1 MNGSPQTPLRRALL
15 LIGALMVVT
24 ALLSVLAIPAF
35 AQEGTSTQPSS
46 LNPAGPNSA
55 AIASLFTVVL
65 VIATAVFVVVEGL
78 ILISAFRFRHR
89 VKDTSEPTQVHGNT
103 KAEIAW
109 TILPALIVVTLFVM
123 ALQTQQTLDTK
134 PVAAAPEQ
142 ITVKVIGHQFWW
154 EYQYSDLGITTA
166 TDLVIPTDTV
176 VNLELTSAD
185 VIHSFWVP
193 QLNGKTDAFPNHV
206 NTTWIQANTPGIYYG
221 QCAEL
226 CGASHANMRV
236 VVVAKTPDEF
246 DQWVKQQQAAPV
258 EPTDALAQ
266 QGQQTFMTGACIGCH
281 TINGTAAN
289 GKVGPNLTHLA
300 SRTSLAGGSLT
311 ESDGNLRRWLAN
323 PPALKPGSMMP
334 NLNLTTTE
342 IDALVA
348 YLQSLK

>member
-1 MNGSPQTPLRRALL
+1 MNGSPRTPIRRALL
-15 LIGALMVVT
+15 LICALT
-24 ALLSVLAIPAF
+24 AMISLLLILAVPAF
-35 AQEGTSTQPSS
+35 AQEGTPPQPSA
-46 LNPAGPNSA
+46 LAPAGPNSA
-55 AIASLFTVVL
+55 AIASLFTIVL
-65 VIATAVFVVVEGL
+65 VMASVVFVVVEGL
-78 ILISAFRFRHR
+78 IIISAFRFRR
-89 VKDTSEPTQVHGNT
+89 RAKDATEPTQVHGNT

-123 ALQTQQTLDTK
+123 ALQTQQTLDTR
-134 PVAAAPEQ
+134 PVAAAEQ
-142 ITVKVIGHQFWW
+142 MTVKVIGHQFWW
-154 EYQYSDLGITTA
+154 EYQYPDQNITTT
-166 TDLVIPTDTV
+166 TDLVIPVGKV
-176 VNLELTSAD
+176 VNLEISSAD

-206 NTTWIQANTPGIYYG
+206 NLTWIEANTPGTYYG

-246 DQWVKQQQAAPV
+246 DQWVKQQQAGPA

-289 GKVGPNLTHLA
+289 GKIGPNLTHVA
-300 SRTSLAGGSLT
+300 SRTSLAGGSLPNT
-311 ESDGNLRRWLAN
+311 EGNLRRWLSN
-323 PPALKPGSMMP
+323 PPAVKPGSIMP
-334 NLNLTTTE
+334 NLNLTNTE

-348 YLQSLK
+348 YLQTLK

>member
-1 MNGSPQTPLRRALL
+1 MNGSPRTPIRRALL
-15 LIGALMVVT
+15 LICAVTVMT
-24 ALLSVLAIPAF
+24 ALVAVLAVPAF
-35 AQEGTSTQPSS
+35 AQEGTPPQPSA

-55 AIASLFTVVL
+55 
-65 VIATAVFVVVEGL
+65 VIANLFNIVLIMASVVFVVVEGL
-78 ILISAFRFRHR
+78 IVFSAFRFRR
-89 VKDTSEPTQVHGNT
+89 RAKDASEPTQVHGNT

-109 TILPALIVVTLFVM
+109 TILPAMIVVTLFVL
-123 ALQTQQTLDTK
+123 ALQGLQALDTK
-134 PVAAAPEQ
+134 PAQAADQ
-142 ITVKVIGHQFWW
+142 MTVKVIGHQFWW
-154 EYQYSDLGITTA
+154 EYQYPDLGITTA
-166 TDLVIPTDTV
+166 TDLVIPTGKV
-176 VNLELTSAD
+176 VNLEISSMD

-206 NTTWIQANTPGIYYG
+206 NYTWIQANTPGTYYG

-246 DQWVKQQQAAPV
+246 DQWVKQQQAGPA

-281 TINGTAAN
+281 TINGTSAS
-289 GKVGPNLTHLA
+289 GKVGPNLTHVG
-300 SRTSLAGGSLT
+300 SRTSIAGGMLNNT
-311 ESDGNLRRWLAN
+311 EGNLRRWLTN
-323 PPALKPGSMMP
+323 PPLVKPGSIMP
-334 NLNLTTTE
+334 NLNLTATE

>member
-1 MNGSPQTPLRRALL
+1 MNGSPRTPIRRALL
-15 LIGALMVVT
+15 LIYAVTVMT
-24 ALLSVLAIPAF
+24 ALAAVLAVPAF
-35 AQEGTSTQPSS
+35 AQGGTPPQPSA

-55 AIASLFTVVL
+55 
-65 VIATAVFVVVEGL
+65 VIANLFNIVLIMATVVFVVVEGL
-78 ILISAFRFRHR
+78 IVFSAFRFRR
-89 VKDTSEPTQVHGNT
+89 RAKDVSEPTQVHGNT

-109 TILPALIVVTLFVM
+109 TILPAMIVVTLFVL
-123 ALQTQQTLDTK
+123 ALQGMQALGAK
-134 PVAAAPEQ
+134 PAQAADQ
-142 ITVKVIGHQFWW
+142 MTVKVIGHQFWW
-154 EYQYSDLGITTA
+154 EYQYTDLGITTT
-166 TDLVIPTDTV
+166 TDLVIPTGKV
-176 VNLELTSAD
+176 VNLEISSMD

-206 NTTWIQANTPGIYYG
+206 NFTWIQANTPGTYYG

-246 DQWVKQQQAAPV
+246 DQWVKQQQAGPV

-266 QGQQTFMTGACIGCH
+266 QGQQVFLAGACIGCH
-281 TINGTAAN
+281 TINGTAAS
-289 GKVGPNLTHLA
+289 GKVGPNLTHVG
-300 SRTSLAGGSLT
+300 SRTSIAGGMLNNT
-311 ESDGNLRRWLAN
+311 EGNLRRWLTN
-323 PPALKPGSMMP
+323 PPLVKPGSIMP